1 MTNDIAHTGL
11 IPDLFDD
18 CQLHIPKGAKV
29 LVELP
34 KQDKPV
40 SNKPPFVMVGN
51 GGKNRMYEAY
61 PLIDT
66 LLDLSKPEAWFMKM
80 LFKSHQSKTG
90 ISNIPYSNLSITD
103 KKVASKAYKLLK
115 DRNLVKRVKL
125 HDYMINPTAL
135 ITVNF
140 EEHIKVWND
149 LDKPKPKK
157 GMYNYI
163 SFIPNGFWLKS
174 YKTWDSKTKMFNTEV
189 KNV

>member
-1 MTNDIAHTGL
+1 MINDISPTGL

-18 CQLHIPKGAKV
+18 CPLHIPKGAKV

-34 KQDKPV
+34 KQAKPV

-51 GGKNRMYEAY
+51 GGKSRMYEAY

-90 ISNIPYSNLSITD
+90 ISTITYSKLSDSD
-103 KKVASKAYKLLK
+103 KRVVNKAYKLLK
-115 DRNLVKRVKL
+115 ARNLVKRVKL

-157 GMYNYI
+157 GMYSYI

-174 YKTWDSKTKMFNTEV
+174 YKTWDNKAKMFNTEV
-189 KNV
+189 KND